1 VIYPD
6 QAAKLRSGVRFDR
19 IVASV
24 IGVIAVLAAVLGVV
38 HNERSLAS
46 THAQLMA
53 SRLAADI
60 SARIAIRSVAGN
72 LTFSSDE
79 AVLLL
84 EREGNDRALAA
95 AQADNAGAAAVGGA
109 MYDASKQ
116 LKAQLAATG
125 ATTGAPPLDGYAANL
140 IETTP
145 EEFEA
150 ELAEQSR
157 QVDLANDAG
166 WHDRIA
172 IMGLS
177 FLALAGVL
185 AGLAAV
191 LREGRAGW
199 IVVRVAAGIAGL
211 TALLVL
217 LAIF

>member
-19 IVASV
+19 IVAGV
-24 IGVIAVLAAVLGVV
+24 IGVIAVVAAVLGVV
-38 HNERSLAS
+38 HTDRSLAS
-46 THAQLMA
+46 THAQLTA

-60 SARIAIRSVAGN
+60 SARIAISSLAGN
-72 LTFSSDE
+72 LTFNSDE
-79 AVLLL
+79 AVLFL
-84 EREGNDRALAA
+84 EMEGNDRALAA
-95 AQADNAGAAAVGGA
+95 GLAGNAGAAAVGGA

-116 LKAQLAATG
+116 LKAQVAATG
-125 ATTGAPPLDGYAANL
+125 ATVAGSPLDGYAVNL

-199 IVVRVAAGIAGL
+199 IVVRVAAGIAVL
-211 TALLVL
+211 TTLLVI
-217 LAIF
+217 LAIV